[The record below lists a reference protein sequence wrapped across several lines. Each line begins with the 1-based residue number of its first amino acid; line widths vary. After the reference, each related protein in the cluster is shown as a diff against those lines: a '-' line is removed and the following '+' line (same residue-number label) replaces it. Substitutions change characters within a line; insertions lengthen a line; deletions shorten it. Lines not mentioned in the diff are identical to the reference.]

1 MKRWTFGFLV
11 SAFFAG
17 VAFVMTTV
25 LAALLHIYRHGASP
39 LNAWSEANSR
49 HGAIVIGLAAGVI
62 TLAMW
67 ARATR
72 KE

>member
-25 LAALLHIYRHGASP
+25 LAALLHIYRHGSSP
-39 LNAWSEANSR
+39 LNAWSEAHSR
-49 HGAIVIGLAAGVI
+49 QGAIAVGLAAGLI
-62 TLAMW
+62 TMAMW

-72 KE
+72 EE